1 MSTIRSFVAIPLE
14 RELLNRIEQF
24 QRELRSLPADVKWVN
39 IHSIHLTLKFLG
51 DVDDTRIGELGG
63 AIERA
68 REGFTPWIVPVKEAG
83 AFPSLRNP
91 RVVWIGIQDQTGE
104 LAQLQG
110 RMEKEF
116 ARLGFAEEGRPFSP
130 HLTLGRVR
138 SSRGKPE
145 LIRYLV
151 DETSREFG
159 EIAIAK
165 VVLFRSELK
174 PSGAVYTSLK
184 EFTLQ

>member
-1 MSTIRSFVAIPLE
+1 MSMIRSFVAVPLE
-14 RELLNRIEQF
+14 RELLNRIEKF
-24 QRELRSLPADVKWVN
+24 ERELRGLPADVKWV
-39 IHSIHLTLKFLG
+39 HVYSIHLTLKFLG
-51 DVDDTRIGELGG
+51 EVEETRVGEMGS

-68 REGFTPWIVPVKEAG
+68 MEGFTSWVVTVRETG

-91 RVVWIGIQDQTGE
+91 RVVWVGIQDPAGE
-104 LAQLQG
+104 LGRLQG

-116 ARLGFAEEGRPFSP
+116 SRLGFAEEGRPFSP

-138 SSRGKPE
+138 SARGKQD
-145 LIRYLV
+145 LIRALAG
-151 DETSREFG
+151 ETHREFG

>member
-1 MSTIRSFVAIPLE
+1 MSMIRSFVAIPLE
-14 RELLNRIEQF
+14 RDLLNRIDKF
-24 QRELRSLPADVKWVN
+24 QRELRGLPADVKWVHV
-39 IHSIHLTLKFLG
+39 HSIHLTLKFLG
-51 DVDDTRIGELGG
+51 DIEETRVEELGG

-68 REGFTPWIVPVKEAG
+68 SEGFTPWRIPVKGAG

-91 RVVWIGIQDQTGE
+91 RVVWIGMQDQSGE
-104 LAQLQG
+104 LVRLQG
-110 RMEKEF
+110 RIEREF
-116 ARLGFAEEGRPFSP
+116 SRLGFAEEGRPFSP

-138 SSRGKPE
+138 SGRGKE
-145 LIRYLV
+145 DLV
-151 DETSREFG
+151 RALAGETHREFG

-184 EFTLQ
+184 EYAL